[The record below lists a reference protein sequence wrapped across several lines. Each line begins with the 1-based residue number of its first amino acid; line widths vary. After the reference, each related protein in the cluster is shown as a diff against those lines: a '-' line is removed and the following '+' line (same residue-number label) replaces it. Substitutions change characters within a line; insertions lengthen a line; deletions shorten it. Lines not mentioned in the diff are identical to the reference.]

1 MAGRRIALLV
11 ATDGYQD
18 PGLSRLR
25 APARGAA
32 KLKELLE
39 DRAIGRFEP
48 VLELLNRPKEEI
60 ESAIEE
66 VLSNRDPDDL
76 VLLYIACHGI
86 RNDADRLFFAT
97 LSTRLK
103 RPHTTA
109 IPAALLHQLLDE
121 CEASTK
127 IVLLDCCYSGLFHRG
142 SSPMSP
148 AAVDVEAAL
157 AGRGTFVIT
166 ASTALEYAYEG
177 EHLALDN
184 GLTAPRFTA
193 AVIEGL
199 STGLA
204 DQNRDGV
211 ITPEELYSFVHDMVS
226 NQSGPEQTP
235 TKSGQC
241 EGNVALAYAPWVD
254 ASAGPAARAAMAEEL
269 TLGSLLP
276 PPVETVDRGF
286 ICDAWEGA
294 SRLVVPVGR
303 LENSTGSEAVCVD
316 FSGRDGNAAVV
327 GKLGSGKTTLLR
339 SVIMSLAL
347 THTPHEAEFYL
358 LEGAVNR
365 LGVLRSLPHV
375 RTFAAPHEHSAVEG
389 ALTAVKAVISTRRTL
404 FRDLDV
410 DSIEAFRALRTTG
423 RIEEGAAS
431 DVFLVVD
438 GWLDFTLELP
448 EFVDTVHKLANTGLN
463 YGVHLLVTA
472 RRWSDFSTDLRGLL
486 GTRLELALDEPE
498 ESFFD
503 PALASGVA
511 VGWALSRRRRFR
523 VAVPRFDDGAGPVA
537 ARESLAQTAE
547 SVRAGW
553 SALRVRES
561 TGALVK
567 FPVGRQGAVLTGLLG
582 VENTASPDL
591 AALRAGRAPEDRL
604 RVPIG
609 LGEDGQPVFLDLKE
623 SAHQGMGPHGLC
635 VGATGS
641 GKSELLRSIVLGL
654 AVRHSAQEVAF
665 VLADFKGSATFAPLA
680 GLPHISGIVTGLEGD
695 PLLVGRLRE
704 AISGELARRQQLLR
718 DSGGLANVHE
728 YQRARASRDGL
739 EPLPTLVLV
748 IDEFSELLVAHPDF
762 IELFVQVGRVGRALG
777 VHLLLASQRLE
788 EGRLRGLATH
798 LSYRIGLRTFS
809 AAESRAVLGYPDAYH
824 LPSDPGAGFLK
835 ADTTDVLIRFKASY
849 VSAALPGADSAEYV
863 SLADVVVGQLAGTE
877 PRARQIWLPPLGESP
892 SVESLLPA
900 RAAGGRGGRRT
911 GPPAPPFQPLRSVP
925 FAVVDEPFHHR
936 RGVLALDL
944 SGTEG
949 HVLVVGGPQSG
960 KSTAITTLIASL
972 ALTHKP
978 TDAQFYCLDFGGGKL
993 EALAGLPHVG
1003 GVTSRLAADRV
1014 RRTVA
1019 DVARVLAEREEF
1031 FHVHGIDS
1039 ISTYRRRSGA
1049 GEWPDQPWADVF
1061 LVIDGWA
1068 TLRNDFEALE
1078 PVISDIAARGLNFGV
1093 HLLIS
1098 AARYGEVRPAMRDR
1112 LLSTVELR
1120 LGDSMDSEIDRRQAV
1135 HVPLGVPG
1143 SGLSRAKL
1151 HFRTALPRLNDDTE
1165 TEFTGEATAR
1175 LVAHVRANWSGPTA
1189 PPVRTLPALVTLD
1202 ELPGRDDTPGH
1213 RVPVGLDETSLAP
1226 VFLDFSNDPFFLVY
1240 GESESGKSSFLRM
1253 LVRQLCA
1260 RVSPADATLLVVDYR
1275 RSLLGEVPEEYLVS
1289 YRRWPNEDVPEEY
1302 GRGYCPSGPAA
1313 AEVIEQVA
1321 HYLDDRMPG
1330 PEVTAEQLRARSW
1343 YTGPDVYLLVDDYEL
1358 VATSSGNPLAPIMG
1372 FLPFARDLGLRVVLA
1387 RSSGGAG
1394 RSQYEAFVQRLREL
1408 GAQGLLLSG
1417 DPGEGP
1423 LLQSVKPSRRPPGRG
1438 ALVTR
1443 KGTQEVQLGYVPP
1456 KLT

>member
-25 APARGAA
+25 APARGATEL
-32 KLKELLE
+32 KLLLE
-39 DRAIGRFEP
+39 DRSIGRFEP
-48 VLELLNRPKEEI
+48 VLELLNRPKDEI

-76 VLLYIACHGI
+76 VLLYFACHGI

-97 LSTRLK
+97 LSTRLQ

-109 IPAALLHQLLDE
+109 VPAALLHQLLDE
-121 CEASTK
+121 CEARTK

-142 SSPMSP
+142 SPMSP
-148 AAVDVEAAL
+148 APVDVETAL

-177 EHLALDN
+177 EHLTVDN
-184 GLTAPRFTA
+184 SLSAPRFTA

-199 STGLA
+199 RSGLA

-211 ITPEELYSFVHDMVS
+211 ITPEELYTYVHDTVI
-226 NQSGPEQTP
+226 NQAGPEQTP

-241 EGNVALAYAPWVD
+241 EGNVALAYAPWID
-254 ASAGPAARAAMAEEL
+254 ASAGPAARAAAEEL

-294 SRLVVPVGR
+294 SRLLVPVGR
-303 LENSTGSEAVCVD
+303 LENSTGGDPVCVD
-316 FSGRDGNAAVV
+316 FSSRDGNAAVV

-339 SVIMSLAL
+339 SMIMSLAL

-375 RTFAAPHEHSAVEG
+375 RTFAAPHEHSAVEN

-404 FRDLDV
+404 FRDLDI
-410 DSIEAFRALRTTG
+410 DSIESFRALRTTG
-423 RIEEGAAS
+423 RIEQGAAS

-438 GWLDFTLELP
+438 GWLDFTWEVP
-448 EFVDTVHKLANTGLN
+448 GFVDTVHKLANTGLN

-486 GTRLELALDEPE
+486 GTRLELALDDPE

-503 PALASGVA
+503 PVLASGVA

-537 ARESLAQTAE
+537 ARESLAETSE

-553 SALRVRES
+553 AALQTRES
-561 TGALVK
+561 TGALARLSA
-567 FPVGRQGAVLTGLLG
+567 GRQGAVLTGLLG
-582 VENTASPDL
+582 VENTASPNL
-591 AALRAGRAPEDRL
+591 SALRDRPAPEDRL

-609 LGEDGQPVFLDLKE
+609 IGEDGQPVLLDLKE
-623 SAHQGMGPHGLC
+623 SAHGGMGPHGLC

-654 AVRHSAQEVAF
+654 AVRHSAEEVAF

-680 GLPHISGIVTGLEGD
+680 DLPHISGVITGLEGD
-695 PLLVGRLRE
+695 PLLVGRMGE

-718 DSGGLANVHE
+718 AAGLASVHE
-728 YQRARASRDGL
+728 YQKARASREDL
-739 EPLPTLVLV
+739 EPLPTLLLV

-762 IELFVQVGRVGRALG
+762 IDLFVQVGRVGRALG
-777 VHLLLASQRLE
+777 VHMLLASQRLE
-788 EGRLRGLATH
+788 EGRLRGLEAH
-798 LSYRIGLRTFS
+798 LSYRVGLRTFS

-824 LPSDPGAGFLK
+824 LPPDPGAGFLR
-835 ADTTDVLIRFKASY
+835 ADTRDILTRFKASY
-849 VSAALPGADSAEYV
+849 VSAALPGTDGAEYV
-863 SLADVVVGQLAGTE
+863 SLVDVVVGRLAGTE
-877 PRARQIWLPPLGESP
+877 PGARRIWLPPLDASP

-900 RAAGGRGGRRT
+900 RAANGRGRRRT

-936 RGVLALDL
+936 RGVLAMDL
-944 SGTEG
+944 SGAEG

-960 KSTAITTLIASL
+960 KSTAVTTLIVSI
-972 ALTHKP
+972 ALTHEP
-978 TDAQFYCLDFGGGKL
+978 TEAQFYCLDFGGGKL
-993 EALAGLPHVG
+993 ETLAGLPHVG
-1003 GVTSRLAADRV
+1003 GVSSRLAADRV

-1039 ISTYRRRSGA
+1039 IAAYRRRRRA
-1049 GEWPDQPWADVF
+1049 GEWPDRPWADVF

-1068 TLRNDFEALE
+1068 TFRTDFEALE
-1078 PVISDIAARGLNFGV
+1078 PVVGDIAARGLNFGV

-1098 AARYGEVRPAMRDR
+1098 AARYGEVRMAMRDR
-1112 LLSTVELR
+1112 LLSTIELR
-1120 LGDSMDSEIDRRQAV
+1120 LSDSSESEIDRRQAL

-1151 HFRTALPRLNDDTE
+1151 HFLTALPRLKDDTE
-1165 TEFTGEATAR
+1165 AEFVGEATAR
-1175 LVAHVRANWSGPTA
+1175 LVDHVRENWPGPTA
-1189 PPVRTLPALVTLD
+1189 PPVRTLPDLVTLD
-1202 ELPGRDDTPGH
+1202 ELPGPDEAPG
-1213 RVPVGLDETSLAP
+1213 PALAIGIDEASLAP

-1260 RVSPADATLLVVDYR
+1260 RVSSDDATLLVVDYR
-1275 RSLLGEVPEEYLVS
+1275 RSLLGEVAEEYLVR
-1289 YRRWPNEDVPEEY
+1289 YRPSPLGEEPGEY
-1302 GRGYCPSGPAA
+1302 RLGYCPSGPSA
-1313 AEVIEQVA
+1313 AEVVEQVA
-1321 HYLDDRMPG
+1321 HYLGDRMPG
-1330 PEVTAEQLRARSW
+1330 PDVTADQLRARSW
-1343 YTGPDVYLLVDDYEL
+1343 YTGPDVYLLVDDYDL
-1358 VATSSGNPLAPIMG
+1358 VATSSGNPLAPIME

-1394 RSQYEAFVQRLREL
+1394 RSQYEPFVQRLREL
-1408 GAQGLLLSG
+1408 GAQGLVLSG
-1417 DPGEGP
+1417 DPAEGH
-1423 LLQSVKPSRRPPGRG
+1423 LLQTVKPTRRPPGRG
-1438 ALVTR
+1438 TLATR
-1443 KGTQEVQLGYVPP
+1443 KGARGVQLGYVPP
-1456 KLT
+1456 KSS